1 MRMSYLGEV
10 VMSDTVGSVVFLVV
24 LVGVIYLIV
33 RAAKG
38 GSDIGSSD
46 AFESADPKVAKLYKI
61 ADSLN
66 AVSSVLARPADLSKH
81 DAFAKGTALLSDG
94 SQSDDDLL
102 AYGTGG
108 NMALACL
115 AFAVLK
121 SRPAEAPVRER
132 VIACLGD
139 LGFWPYSFALDYILS
154 STPPDDPVIGRVA
167 AETADDLWDSQVKST
182 LAGFIEARL
191 AAGETPVLETAFKD
205 LSEYELGEVKDVFSS
220 LPSEAGRALA
230 DQVPSTQAPQHAP
243 EFLDTIGTVWKDVD
257 LKDVQDL
264 IEHENLGEVLQRLE
278 TEFCSDPPRSSLIIG
293 EAGVGKSAAIL
304 RLAAR
309 LYKNDWTIFVAGH
322 AELIAG
328 QVYIG
333 QFEERLRGLTEFLRS
348 KPRILWI
355 IPRFEALA
363 FSGRHHYSPVSALDT
378 LLPLIEHGEIHVVGE
393 VSGAA
398 YEQLAL
404 TQPRVLSALGAHRIE
419 PLSAK
424 ATRELGR
431 QWLSNRNVDMAPEVL
446 AEAAQL
452 AQHYLGDSKAPGN
465 LMKLLS
471 LTLQRM
477 ERIGRAGSNSAVEL
491 QDVIVTLTELS
502 GLPSSILDD
511 RQALDLEALRRHF
524 HQHVVGQDEAV
535 GCLVERVAM
544 IKAGLTDPTRPSGV
558 FLFAGPTGTGKTE
571 IAKTLSEWLFGSANR
586 MIRIDMSELQTP
598 ESLSRLIGSDGP
610 DSSASLADQVRKQPF
625 SVILLDEFEK
635 AYPFVW
641 DLFLQVFD
649 DGRLTDQH
657 GRVVDFRHTIV
668 ILTSNLGATIP
679 SGTPMGFGSQ
689 SDGFD
694 SDAVHRA
701 IEATFRKEFIN
712 RIDRVVVF
720 QPLTRDVMRQIL
732 QIEID
737 SAFRR
742 RGLRSRSWAVEW
754 DESAIG
760 FLLDIGF
767 RPDLGARPL
776 KRALDRFLLAPL
788 AVTIVNHQVPA
799 GDQFLFISRKGDAL
813 DVEFVD
819 PNAEG
824 EIKQEAAAPPDAGGG
839 DLSLKSVVFQAK
851 GNRAELEFL
860 LSAHDRLSGLT
871 KSDDWQNERNTNL
884 SMLELPEFWQSEE
897 RFEILGIAE
906 IMDRI
911 DAALRG
917 AGSLLRRLSQGGG
930 QDRDSFPAHVLT
942 TAAQSLYLVEIA
954 VSDVRSKQP
963 ADAFIMVDSSQG
975 DVAENAISTRF
986 GRQVSDMY
994 LGWAKKR
1001 RMKFKVLGGG
1011 REKAADG
1018 RFVMAVGGFGAY
1030 SILRRDAGLH
1040 VLEMPDQDGNKNKR
1054 ATVNVRVA
1062 PQPLDVPMTD
1072 AKSLRKVAEAAF
1084 ANGGARNRKIVRRYR
1099 ERPSPLVRDVVR
1111 EWRTGRFDRVMDGD
1125 FDVIE

>member
-1 MRMSYLGEV
+1 
-10 VMSDTVGSVVFLVV
+10 MSDTVGSVVFLVV
-24 LVGVIYLIV
+24 LIGVIYLIA
-33 RAAKG
+33 RAVKG
-38 GSDIGSSD
+38 GSDSDGSG
-46 AFESADPKVAKLYKI
+46 AFESSDPKVAKLYKI

-66 AVSSVLARPADLSKH
+66 AVSSVLARPSDLSKH
-81 DAFAKGTALLSDG
+81 EAFAKGVSLLNDASHTDE
-94 SQSDDDLL
+94 DLL
-102 AYGTGG
+102 AYGAGG
-108 NMALACL
+108 NLALGCL

-121 SRPAEAPVRER
+121 ARPVQATVQDR

-139 LGFWPYSFALDYILS
+139 LAFWPYSYALDYLLA
-154 STPPDDPVIGRVA
+154 STPPEVPVIGRVA
-167 AETADDLWDSQVKST
+167 AQSADDLWDAQVKGV

-191 AAGETPVLETAFKD
+191 TAGETPDLDSVFKD
-205 LSEYELGEVKDVFSS
+205 LSDYELGEVKDLFRS
-220 LPSEAGRALA
+220 LASESGKALV
-230 DQVPSTQAPQHAP
+230 DQIPKSQTRGQSPDY
-243 EFLDTIGTVWKDVD
+243 LDSIGTVWKDGD
-257 LKDVQDL
+257 IKDIQDL
-264 IEHENLGEVLQRLE
+264 IEHDDLAKILGRLE
-278 TEFCSDPPRSSLIIG
+278 TDFCADPPRSSLIIG
-293 EAGVGKSAAIL
+293 DPGVGKSAAIL

-309 LYKNDWTIFVAGH
+309 LYKQDWTIFVAGH

-333 QFEERLRGLTEFLRS
+333 QFEERLRELTEFLRS
-348 KPRILWI
+348 KPKILWI

-404 TQPRVLSALGAHRIE
+404 TQPRVLSAIGAHRMK
-419 PLSAK
+419 PLSPK
-424 ATRELGR
+424 ATLELGS
-431 QWLSNRNVDMAPEVL
+431 QWLSDKKVDMAPDVL

-471 LTLQRM
+471 LTLERL
-477 ERIGRAGSNSAVEL
+477 ERISGTADGKSVEL

-511 RQALDLEALRRHF
+511 RQVLDLEALRRHF
-524 HQHVVGQDEAV
+524 HQRVVGQDEAV

-610 DSSASLADQVRKQPF
+610 DSSGSLADQVRKQPF

-649 DGRLTDQH
+649 DGRLTDQN
-657 GRVVDFRHTIV
+657 GRMVDFRHTIV

-701 IEATFRKEFIN
+701 IETTFRKEFIN

-720 QPLTRDVMRQIL
+720 QPLTREVMRQIL

-760 FLLDIGF
+760 FLLDNGF

-776 KRALDRFLLAPL
+776 KRALDRYLLAPL

-813 DVEFVD
+813 EVEFVD

-824 EIKQEAAAPPDAGGG
+824 QAESEFAVASEAGGG
-839 DLSLKSVVFQAK
+839 ELSLKSVVFQAK
-851 GNRAELEFL
+851 GNRSELEFL
-860 LSAHDRLSGLT
+860 MEMHAALDLLIR
-871 KSDDWQNERNTNL
+871 SDEWQNERNANL
-884 SMLELPEFWQSEE
+884 SMLELPDFWQSNE

-906 IMDRI
+906 LMDRI
-911 DAALRG
+911 DAAMKG
-917 AGSLLRRLSQGGG
+917 AGSLLRRLSQSGGRE
-930 QDRDSFPAHVLT
+930 RDSFPAHVLT

-954 VSDVRSKQP
+954 VADVRSKQP
-963 ADAFIMVDSSQG
+963 PDAFIMVDSSQG
-975 DVAENAISTRF
+975 DVAENAMSTLF
-986 GRQVSDMY
+986 GQRVANMY
-994 LGWAKKR
+994 IGWAKKR
-1001 RMKFKVLGGG
+1001 RMKFKVLGQGNSKG
-1011 REKAADG
+1011 ADQP
-1018 RFVMAVGGFGAY
+1018 FVMAVGGFGAY
-1030 SILRRDAGLH
+1030 SILHRDAGLH
-1040 VLEMPDQDGNKNKR
+1040 VLEMPDEGGNKNKR
-1054 ATVNVRVA
+1054 ATVKVRVA
-1062 PQPLDVPMTD
+1062 PQPLDVPMSD
-1072 AKSLRKVAEAAF
+1072 AKALRRVAEAAF
-1084 ANGGARNRKIVRRYR
+1084 ASGDAKNRKIVRRYR
-1099 ERPSPLVRDVVR
+1099 EMPSPLVRDVVR
-1111 EWRTGRFDRVMDGD
+1111 EWRTGRFDRVMGGD

>member
-1 MRMSYLGEV
+1 
-10 VMSDTVGSVVFLVV
+10 MSDTVGSVVFIVV

-33 RAAKG
+33 RAVKG
-38 GSDIGSSD
+38 GAGIAGSD

-81 DAFAKGTALLSDG
+81 DSFAKGTALLSDE
-94 SQSDDDLL
+94 SNSNDDLL

-121 SRPAEAPVRER
+121 SRPAETALRDR

-139 LGFWPYSFALDYILS
+139 LGFWPYAFALDYVLT
-154 STPPDDPVIGRVA
+154 STPADEPVIGRVA
-167 AETADDLWDSQVKST
+167 AQTADDLWDSQVKSA

-191 AAGETPVLETAFKD
+191 AAGETPVLDTVFRD
-205 LSEYELGEVKDVFSS
+205 LSEYELGEVKDVFRS
-220 LPSEAGRALA
+220 LPSEKGRALA
-230 DQVPSTQAPQHAP
+230 DHVPSSQVRQHTP
-243 EFLDTIGTVWKDVD
+243 DYLDSIGTVWKDGD
-257 LKDVQDL
+257 IKDVQDI
-264 IEHENLGEVLQRLE
+264 IEHENLSKALERLE
-278 TEFCSDPPRSSLIIG
+278 TDFCADPPRSSLIIG
-293 EAGVGKSAAIL
+293 ETGVGKSAAIL

-309 LYKNDWTIFVAGH
+309 LYQQDWTIFVAGH

-333 QFEERLRGLTEFLRS
+333 QFEERLRELTEYLRS
-348 KPRILWI
+348 KPKTLWI

-404 TQPRVLSALGAHRIE
+404 TQPRVLSAIGAHRIE

-424 ATRELGR
+424 ATLDLGG
-431 QWLSNRNVDMAPEVL
+431 QWLSNRKVDMAPEVL

-452 AQHYLGDSKAPGN
+452 AQHYLGDAKAPGN

-471 LTLQRM
+471 LTLERM
-477 ERIGRAGSNSAVEL
+477 ERIGRGGGKNGAPLEL

-649 DGRLTDQH
+649 DGRLTDQN

-701 IEATFRKEFIN
+701 IEATFRKEFVN

-720 QPLTRDVMRQIL
+720 QPLTREVMRQIL

-760 FLLDIGF
+760 FLLDNGF

-776 KRALDRFLLAPL
+776 KRALDRYLLAPL

-819 PNAEG
+819 PQCGRRN
-824 EIKQEAAAPPDAGGG
+824 QTGG
-839 DLSLKSVVFQAK
+839 
-851 GNRAELEFL
+851 RAVY
-860 LSAHDRLSGLT
+860 R
-871 KSDDWQNERNTNL
+871 
-884 SMLELPEFWQSEE
+884 
-897 RFEILGIAE
+897 
-906 IMDRI
+906 
-911 DAALRG
+911 
-917 AGSLLRRLSQGGG
+917 
-930 QDRDSFPAHVLT
+930 
-942 TAAQSLYLVEIA
+942 
-954 VSDVRSKQP
+954 
-963 ADAFIMVDSSQG
+963 
-975 DVAENAISTRF
+975 
-986 GRQVSDMY
+986 
-994 LGWAKKR
+994 
-1001 RMKFKVLGGG
+1001 LGG
-1011 REKAADG
+1011 R
-1018 RFVMAVGGFGAY
+1018 
-1030 SILRRDAGLH
+1030 
-1040 VLEMPDQDGNKNKR
+1040 
-1054 ATVNVRVA
+1054 
-1062 PQPLDVPMTD
+1062 
-1072 AKSLRKVAEAAF
+1072 
-1084 ANGGARNRKIVRRYR
+1084 
-1099 ERPSPLVRDVVR
+1099 
-1111 EWRTGRFDRVMDGD
+1111 
-1125 FDVIE
+1125 